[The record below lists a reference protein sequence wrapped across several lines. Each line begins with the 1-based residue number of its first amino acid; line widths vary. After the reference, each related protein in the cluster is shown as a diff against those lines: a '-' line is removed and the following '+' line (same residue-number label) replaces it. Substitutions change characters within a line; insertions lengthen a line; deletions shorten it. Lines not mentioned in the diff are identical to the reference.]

1 MKQASLASQSDIAN
15 LVNKIDFNDKLPGL
29 NKWINMNKTK
39 HVLVK
44 NELNKL
50 SEKVKLLSTKYYSF
64 FLCRIYFTSND
75 RLQNMFDHQPTLDTL
90 ELRKEADNDYVISL
104 KSKGVFNSKLK
115 LLFSLL
121 YTL

>member
-1 MKQASLASQSDIAN
+1 
-15 LVNKIDFNDKLPGL
+15 
-29 NKWINMNKTK
+29 MNKTK

-75 RLQNMFDHQPTLDTL
+75 RLQNMFDYQPTLDTL

-121 YTL
+121 FTL